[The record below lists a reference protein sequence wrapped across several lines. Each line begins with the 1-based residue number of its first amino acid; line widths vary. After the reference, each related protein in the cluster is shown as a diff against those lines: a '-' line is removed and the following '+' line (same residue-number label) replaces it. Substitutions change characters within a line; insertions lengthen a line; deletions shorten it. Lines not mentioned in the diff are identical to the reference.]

1 MFHCD
6 ILFKKK
12 NNKHM
17 VNIML
22 AHFYSSAWKLCLNYK
37 ICFTENWQLNEVYL
51 ESKIM
56 QPVQYTLQ
64 VQCVHM

>member
-1 MFHCD
+1 
-6 ILFKKK
+6 
-12 NNKHM
+12 M